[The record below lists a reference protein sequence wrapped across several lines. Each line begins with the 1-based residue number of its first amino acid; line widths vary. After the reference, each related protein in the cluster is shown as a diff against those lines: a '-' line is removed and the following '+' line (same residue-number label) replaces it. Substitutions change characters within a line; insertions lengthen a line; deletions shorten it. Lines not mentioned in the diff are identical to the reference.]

1 MPIDLSS
8 PPVVV
13 NCGVATHGVG
23 RSQDRYWLPEL
34 WAVHLYGYAAELV
47 IDGTA
52 HQIRPGSVSLI
63 PPRAVTEYRYRG
75 PSTHHYAHL
84 RAADTGTVEPLVLPP
99 GHDQTTL
106 TEHFS
111 SAVAHATLR
120 PERTRAEL
128 WLALQRITA
137 ERPEP
142 TEATAHVARA
152 IQWIETH
159 LDEPVTVPQIAAAV
173 GLSHTHLTRLV
184 RSHTG
189 RTVVA
194 HLRHRRVSRAVHL
207 LQNTSM
213 SIAAVAAATGFHDLQ
228 TLNKACRQE
237 TGRSPRQVR
246 GE

>member
-1 MPIDLSS
+1 MSIDLTE

-13 NCGVATHGVG
+13 NCGVATHGVQ
-23 RSQDRYWLPEL
+23 RTSDVYWLPQL
-34 WAVHLYGYAAELV
+34 WAVHLYGYNAELV
-47 IDGTA
+47 IDGTV
-52 HQIRPGSVSLI
+52 HRIGPGSVSLV
-63 PPRAVTEYRYRG
+63 PPRTVTEYRYRG

-84 RAADTGTVEPLVLPP
+84 TAADTGSPETLVLSP
-99 GHDQTTL
+99 GHDHSTL

-137 ERPEP
+137 QRPEP
-142 TEATAHVARA
+142 TEATDHVARA

-159 LDEPVTVPQIAAAV
+159 LDEPLTVPQIAAAV

-184 RSHTG
+184 RTHTG

-207 LQNTSM
+207 LQNTSL
-213 SIAAVAAATGFHDLQ
+213 SIGAIAAATGFSDLQ

-237 TGRSPRQVR
+237 TGRSPRQLR
-246 GE
+246 AG